1 MADFTIL
8 VGANST
14 GPVSSLGGDGTG
26 FYDGGTNGGF
36 SCSSST
42 PSPPFASEGAQA
54 SCVGWADIS
63 GGRFCVVLYGTL
75 PQNYFTNVTLGA
87 PANLTFASASALI
100 YDASTY
106 PGLTVWAWADS
117 HTFTYLGDNLDV
129 TFSGSAGVTV
139 PDVTGET
146 QDNATADILAATLT
160 VGTVSSAYNSSVAA
174 GLVFLQNPVGGTI
187 VASGSTVDITLS
199 LGPQVV
205 AVPDILGLSAA
216 AADAAIEGA
225 GLSVGS
231 ISGVLDPSTPVG
243 DVSTQSPVAG
253 TLVSVGS
260 AVDYGVSFIV
270 PQFDVDATVI
280 SQYANSPTLLQLVE
294 DFGQYFD
301 PSANLQ
307 SFYLTVWN
315 IDTAVGFGLDIWGI
329 ILGVSRVVTIVGASG
344 RFGFENSDSPPDWEN
359 FGNLNEPGVGGPFY
373 SGQIVGNS
381 YKLDDDP
388 YRVLLLTKAL
398 ANICATTAQSLNA
411 LISNLFPGR
420 GVCYTVD
427 LGGMQMSYVFLFP
440 LSVVEFAILAD
451 SGVLAH
457 PAGVGINIVVIESG
471 YFGFNEQGASV
482 EPFNYGTFFN

>member
-1 MADFTIL
+1 MSDFSIL

-14 GPVSSLGGDGTG
+14 GPVSSIGGDGTG
-26 FYDGGTNGGF
+26 FYDGSTNGGIL
-36 SCSSST
+36 CGSST
-42 PSPPFASEGAQA
+42 PSPAFASEGAQA

-100 YDASTY
+100 FDNSTY
-106 PGLTVWAWADS
+106 PGFTVWAWADS
-117 HTFTYLGDNLDV
+117 HTFSYLGQNLGV
-129 TFSGSAGVTV
+129 TFTGSAGVTV
-139 PDVTGET
+139 PDVTGQTLGQAE
-146 QDNATADILAATLT
+146 ATLIAATLV

-174 GLVFLQNPVGGTI
+174 GLVFFQSPAAGTT
-187 VASGSTVDITLS
+187 VASGSAVNITLS

-205 AVPDILGLSAA
+205 AVPDVLGLSAA
-216 AADAAIEGA
+216 AADAAIAGA
-225 GLSVGS
+225 GLSIGI
-231 ISGVLDPSTPVG
+231 ISGVTDPTTPVG

-253 TLVSVGS
+253 TLVAVGS
-260 AVDYGVSFIV
+260 PVNYGVSFVV

-301 PSANLQ
+301 PTENLQ

-329 ILGVSRVVTIVGASG
+329 ILGVSRVVTIAGVSG

-359 FGNLNEPGVGGPFY
+359 FGNLNESGVGGPFY

-381 YKLDDDP
+381 YKLDDGP
-388 YRVLLLTKAL
+388 YRTLLLTKAL
-398 ANICATTAQSLNA
+398 ANICATTPQALNA
-411 LISNLFPGR
+411 LITNLFPGR
-420 GVCYTVD
+420 GVCYTLD
-427 LGGMQMSYVFLFP
+427 LGGMQMSYVFLFS

-471 YFGFNEQGASV
+471 YLGFKEQGATV